1 MMQHILA
8 VLDQR
13 HSSSVAF
20 RAARR
25 WAEKTGARLSVFL
38 PTEAIPPIGVH
49 LGPGLLAS
57 VEHTAEMQAEQW
69 LNDFLSGENQS
80 VERHAAVVHRWDQGV
95 RHEFERIKADLVFI
109 SRESAPTESEW
120 KKLLRQLP
128 GPTCIVRDDEPPR
141 SILAAVSASPEDPAH
156 QILNDTVLQ
165 YTQNWSRLWDVS
177 FKIASAL
184 PNPLELA
191 PLMGETYV
199 ASYVEEEMTQALR
212 SGLVAWLER
221 HSLPQDIL
229 CTRVGVVEAILA
241 QEIDDSHANWVVMG
255 TVGRRAMAAWFA
267 GNSAERIERHLQVNV
282 LLLRP
287 QDFQED

>member
-1 MMQHILA
+1 MQHILA

-38 PTEAIPPIGVH
+38 PTDALPPAGLH

-69 LNDFLSGENQS
+69 LNDFLSEEHQS
-80 VERHAAVVHRWDQGV
+80 VDRHAAVVHRWDQGV
-95 RHEFERIKADLVFI
+95 RHEVERIKADLIFI
-109 SRESAPTESEW
+109 SRESAPSHSAW

-141 SILAAVSASPEDPAH
+141 AILAAVSSTPEDSAH
-156 QILNDTVLQ
+156 QFLNDTVLQ
-165 YTQNWSRLWDVS
+165 YTQEWSRIWDTP
-177 FKIASAL
+177 FKVASAL

-199 ASYVEEEMTQALR
+199 ASYVEEEMTLAIR

-221 HSLPQDIL
+221 HGLKQDIL
-229 CTRVGVVEAILA
+229 CTRVGLVESILA
-241 QEIDDSHANWVVMG
+241 QEIDEAHANWVVMG
-255 TVGRRAMAAWFA
+255 TVGRHALAAWFA
-267 GNSAERIERHLQVNV
+267 GNSAERVERKLQVNV